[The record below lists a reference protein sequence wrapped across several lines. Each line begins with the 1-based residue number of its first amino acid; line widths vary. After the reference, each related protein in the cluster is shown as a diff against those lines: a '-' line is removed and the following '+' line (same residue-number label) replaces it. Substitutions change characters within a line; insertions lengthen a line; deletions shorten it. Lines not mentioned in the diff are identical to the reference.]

1 MKKKIIDEN
10 NGYMKIEVK
19 LELEVSGNTAF
30 PTVLEY
36 LKFWY
41 GCTNSYEIKNLAD
54 FNAYRDMKTTKCT
67 IKQKGT
73 KEIYTFEDKE
83 EAKKIPYT
91 LKDFGFSNE

>member
-1 MKKKIIDEN
+1 
-10 NGYMKIEVK
+10 MKIEVK
-19 LELEVSGNTAF
+19 LELEVSGNKAF

-41 GCTNSYEIKNLAD
+41 GCTNSYSFKNLAD
-54 FNAYRDMKTTKCT
+54 FNAYTDMKTTKCT

-73 KEIYTFEDKE
+73 KEIYKFEEGKE
-83 EAKKIPYT
+83 EAKQQIFT

>member
-1 MKKKIIDEN
+1 
-10 NGYMKIEVK
+10 MKIEVK
-19 LELEVSGNTAF
+19 LELEVNRNTAF

-41 GCTNSYEIKNLAD
+41 GCTNSYNVENLAD
-54 FNAYRDMKTTKCT
+54 FDAYRDMKTTKCT

-73 KEIYTFEDKE
+73 KEIYTFEEDKE
-83 EAKKIPYT
+83 KAKQRLFT

>member
-1 MKKKIIDEN
+1 
-10 NGYMKIEVK
+10 MKIEVK

-73 KEIYTFEDKE
+73 KKIYTFEEE
-83 EAKKIPYT
+83 EAKQRLFPIGELKII
-91 LKDFGFSNE
+91 NE

>member
-1 MKKKIIDEN
+1 
-10 NGYMKIEVK
+10 MKIEVK
-19 LELEVSGNTAF
+19 LELEVGGNKAF

-41 GCTNSYEIKNLAD
+41 GCTNSYNVENLAD
-54 FNAYRDMKTTKCT
+54 FDAYRDMKTTKCT

-73 KEIYTFEDKE
+73 KEIYTFEEEDKE
-83 EAKKIPYT
+83 EAKQRLFT

>member
-1 MKKKIIDEN
+1 MKV
-10 NGYMKIEVK
+10 EVK
-19 LELEVSGNTAF
+19 LELEVSSNTDF

-41 GCTNSYEIKNLAD
+41 GCTDSYSLDNLSEFD
-54 FNAYRDMKTTKCT
+54 PYKSMKTTKCT

-73 KEIYTFEDKE
+73 KDTYTFEEDKE
-83 EAKKIPYT
+83 EAKQRLLT

>member
-1 MKKKIIDEN
+1 
-10 NGYMKIEVK
+10 MKIEVE
-19 LELEVSGNTAF
+19 LELEVSRNTAF

-41 GCTNSYEIKNLAD
+41 GCTDSYNTENLAD
-54 FNAYRDMKTTKCT
+54 FNAYKDMKTTKCT
-67 IKQKGT
+67 IKKKGT

>member
-1 MKKKIIDEN
+1 
-10 NGYMKIEVK
+10 MKIEVK

-41 GCTNSYEIKNLAD
+41 GCTNSYEIKNLAN
-54 FNAYRDMKTTKCT
+54 FSPYKDMKTTKCT
-67 IKQKGT
+67 IKKKGT
-73 KEIYTFEDKE
+73 KEIYTFEEYKIKE
-83 EAKKIPYT
+83 EAKQRLLT

>member
-1 MKKKIIDEN
+1 
-10 NGYMKIEVK
+10 MKIEVK

-67 IKQKGT
+67 IKKKGT
-73 KEIYTFEDKE
+73 KKIYTFEEYAIKE
-83 EAKKIPYT
+83 EAKQRLLT

>member
-1 MKKKIIDEN
+1 
-10 NGYMKIEVK
+10 MKIEVK
-19 LELEVSGNTAF
+19 LELEISGNKAF

-41 GCTNSYEIKNLAD
+41 GCTNSYSFKNLAD
-54 FNAYRDMKTTKCT
+54 FNAYTDMKTTKCT

-73 KEIYTFEDKE
+73 KEIYTFEEEDKE
-83 EAKKIPYT
+83 EAKQRLFT

>member
-1 MKKKIIDEN
+1 
-10 NGYMKIEVK
+10 MKIEVK
-19 LELEVSGNTAF
+19 LELEVSSNTAF

-41 GCTNSYEIKNLAD
+41 GCTNSYSLDNLSEFD
-54 FNAYRDMKTTKCT
+54 PYKSMKTTKCT

-73 KEIYTFEDKE
+73 KDTYTFEEDKE
-83 EAKKIPYT
+83 EAKQQIFT

>member
-1 MKKKIIDEN
+1 MKV
-10 NGYMKIEVK
+10 EVK

-54 FNAYRDMKTTKCT
+54 FNAHKDMKTTKCT

-73 KEIYTFEDKE
+73 KKIYTFEEYEVKE
-83 EAKKIPYT
+83 EAKQRPLT
-91 LKDFGFSNE
+91 LKNFGFSNE

>member
-1 MKKKIIDEN
+1 
-10 NGYMKIEVK
+10 MKIEVK

-41 GCTNSYEIKNLAD
+41 GCTDSYSLDNLSEFD
-54 FNAYRDMKTTKCT
+54 PYKSMKTTKCT

-73 KEIYTFEDKE
+73 KKIYTFEEYEIKE
-83 EAKKIPYT
+83 EAKQRLLT
-91 LKDFGFSNE
+91 LKDFGFRDE